1 MFSARVSFGL
11 LLTAAS
17 TLVLASSASVPSG
30 ASTSPVNIAGSTSTH
45 RRLQAEWDL
54 VACVSDLNIDGIVG
68 VDDLLYLLGAYGRS
82 AVECEAGV
90 AGLNGARAILR
101 PCSAQ
106 LACLCLAACP
116 PLRPPRA
123 ACER

>member
-17 TLVLASSASVPSG
+17 TLVLASSASVPTSG

-45 RRLQAEWDL
+45 RRLQAGWDL

-68 VDDLLYLLGAYGRS
+68 VDDLLYLLSAYGRS
-82 AVECEAGV
+82 AVDCESGV
-90 AGLNGARAILR
+90 AGLNGAPFLR
-101 PCSAQ
+101 RCSAQ
-106 LACLCLAACP
+106 ACFGRLSAP
-116 PLRPPRA
+116 SPS
-123 ACER
+123 